1 MKNGVYIHCIVIK
14 YLLFFHFSKQ
24 GNHSEGLRL
33 LEIALTLEPS
43 NTQALTSIGNCF
55 THLERFEEAEK
66 VLQRALDIAPN
77 YSEALL
83 NLGALRNKQGKHL

>member
-1 MKNGVYIHCIVIK
+1 MLR
-14 YLLFFHFSKQ
+14 YLLIVHFSKQ

-55 THLERFEEAEK
+55 THLERFGEAEK
-66 VLQRALDIAPN
+66 VLRRALDIDPT

-83 NLGALRNKQGKHL
+83 NVGALRNKQGKHL